1 MSRTRLVP
9 MLAVLTLAL
18 GVALTG
24 CGSDNNSKSSNT
36 TAAGGGVTVAPT
48 TTAASTGGNKVAVV
62 VGDTSGLNGPM
73 TLTAT
78 PASVKAGK
86 ITFTT
91 KNTGT
96 IKHEMVVLKLDP
108 GQTWDTLPVTN
119 DKVSEKNNVGEAGD
133 VAVGETKSV
142 TIDLKAGN
150 YALVCN
156 IAKHYAMGMRAQFT
170 VT

>member
-9 MLAVLTLAL
+9 MLAVLTLTL

-24 CGSDNNSKSSNT
+24 CSSNNSKSSNT

-48 TTAASTGGNKVAVV
+48 TASSSGNNVTVAL
-62 VGDTSGLNGPM
+62 GDTAGLNGTM
-73 TLTAT
+73 SLTAT
-78 PASVKAGK
+78 PVSAKAGK
-86 ITFTT
+86 VTFKVT
-91 KNTGT
+91 NNGT
-96 IKHEMVVLKLDP
+96 IKHEFVVLKLDP
-108 GQTWDTLPVTN
+108 GQTWNTLPVTN